1 MAGLFALG
9 SNGSGQLGIGHKEDV
24 SVPKPVLF
32 HCEPPSDPIVKIAA
46 GGNHTIIL
54 TESGRAYWS
63 GDSSKGAC
71 GVTTI
76 STADNAQFEEL
87 ILVESESLGPIAHI
101 TCTWDSTT
109 CVVRDEQ
116 GKARKVYSC
125 GTGEQGQLGLEARG
139 IVEPTLIPNFPPEGT
154 EVMHLAS
161 GMAHIVA
168 VLDNGEVYG
177 WGNGRKGQ
185 LGQAVVLDDGEP
197 PAPIVN
203 FAPCKI
209 GNSSGLDF
217 KIVNAVCGQYTTCLF
232 GESTEGRVLVLGP
245 DKWGLKSKAPSA
257 TPKWNA
263 VDGSW
268 GDVFVL
274 GEDGTLTA
282 WGRDEHGQLPP
293 PNLPKVTRFVAGSE
307 HSVAVTESNEVI
319 SWGWGSTGTVDH
331 KQMAHLGLSRGDGMS
346 LLQGIFF
353 PKALKLQQL
362 AQAVRLAGSTYTE
375 RACTSDVN
383 NDPP

>member
-1 MAGLFALG
+1 M
-9 SNGSGQLGIGHKEDV
+9 
-24 SVPKPVLF
+24 
-32 HCEPPSDPIVKIAA
+32 AA

-54 TESGRAYWS
+54 AESGRAYWS

-76 STADNAQFEEL
+76 STADNAQFEQL
-87 ILVESESLGPIAHI
+87 ILAKSETLGPIAHI
-101 TCTWDSTT
+101 ACTWDSTT

-125 GTGEQGQLGLEARG
+125 GTGEQGQLGFEVRG
-139 IVEPTLIPNFPPEGT
+139 IVEPKLIPDFPPEGT

-161 GMAHIVA
+161 GMAHVVA
-168 VLDNGEVYG
+168 VLDNGDVYG

-185 LGQAVVLDDGEP
+185 LGQAVVLDDGAP
-197 PAPIVN
+197 PTPIIN

-209 GNSSGLDF
+209 GDSSGVDF
-217 KIVNAVCGQYTTCLF
+217 QVVNAVCGRYTTCLF

-257 TPKWNA
+257 TPQWKT

-268 GDVFVL
+268 GDIFVL
-274 GEDGTLTA
+274 GEDGSLTA

-293 PNLPKVTRFVAGSE
+293 PNLPKITKFVAGSE
-307 HSVAVTESNEVI
+307 HAVAVTDTNEVI
-319 SWGWGSTGTVDH
+319 SWGWGEHGNCGPQTDGPSGVVKGRWNVIASGDFLPEDSQIAAIGAGCATSWIYIHAEGL
-331 KQMAHLGLSRGDGMS
+331 HL
-346 LLQGIFF
+346 
-353 PKALKLQQL
+353 
-362 AQAVRLAGSTYTE
+362 
-375 RACTSDVN
+375 
-383 NDPP
+383 

>member
-24 SVPKPVLF
+24 SVPKPVFF

-54 TESGRAYWS
+54 AESGRAYWS

-76 STADNAQFEEL
+76 STADNAQFEDL
-87 ILVESESLGPIAHI
+87 VLVESETLGPIAHI
-101 TCTWDSTT
+101 ACTWDSTT

-154 EVMHLAS
+154 EVMHLAG

-185 LGQAVVLDDGEP
+185 LGQAVVLDDGAP
-197 PAPIVN
+197 PAPIIN

-217 KIVNAVCGQYTTCLF
+217 KVVNAVCGQYTTCLF

-245 DKWGLKSKAPSA
+245 DKWGLKSKAPST

-319 SWGWGSTGTVDH
+319 SWGWGEHGNCGPQTDGPSGVVKGRWNVIASGGFLPEGSQITAIGAGCATSWIYVH
-331 KQMAHLGLSRGDGMS
+331 AEGLHL
-346 LLQGIFF
+346 
-353 PKALKLQQL
+353 
-362 AQAVRLAGSTYTE
+362 
-375 RACTSDVN
+375 
-383 NDPP
+383 